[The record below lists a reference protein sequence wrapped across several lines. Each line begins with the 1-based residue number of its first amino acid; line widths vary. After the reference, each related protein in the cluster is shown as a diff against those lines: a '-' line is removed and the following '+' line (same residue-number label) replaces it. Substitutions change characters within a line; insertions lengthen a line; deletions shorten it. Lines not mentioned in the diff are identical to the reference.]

1 MLGWEIIVKN
11 QEVTLASWRAS
22 AWGTDWLENLVK
34 EGKAQNLATNS
45 GYPQIFSM
53 KAKDL
58 LPILI
63 AGIPQTDAGLVIGED
78 YAISGTKVWNFKIN
92 QIAMNQCKSED
103 ELLIEAWD
111 QS

>member
-11 QEVTLASWRAS
+11 QDVTLASWMAS
-22 AWGTDWLENLVK
+22 AWGTSWLRDLVK
-34 EGKAQNLATNS
+34 EGKAQDLATNS
-45 GYPQIFSM
+45 GYPHVFSM

-58 LPILI
+58 IPILVT
-63 AGIPQTDAGLVIGED
+63 GIPQTDAGLVIGED
-78 YAISGTKVWNFKIN
+78 YAISGDKVWNLKIN
-92 QIAMNQCKSED
+92 QSSINQCKPED